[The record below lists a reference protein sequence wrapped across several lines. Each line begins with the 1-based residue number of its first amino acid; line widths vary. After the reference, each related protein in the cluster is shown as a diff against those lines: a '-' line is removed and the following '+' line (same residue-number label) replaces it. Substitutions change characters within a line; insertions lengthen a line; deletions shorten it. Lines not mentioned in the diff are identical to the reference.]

1 MIKDLEI
8 ECEYVDSIDGT
19 TNHRLL
25 KLRLLNV
32 DNSFIA
38 DVDPQ
43 DIVMYQDITPLL
55 EAIGADVVGEWYMSL
70 GGQR

>member
-8 ECEYVDSIDGT
+8 ECESIDGIDGT
-19 TNHRLL
+19 IHHRML

-32 DNSFIA
+32 DNSFLA
-38 DVDPQ
+38 DIPAEEIVMFQ
-43 DIVMYQDITPLL
+43 DINPLL
-55 EAIGADVVGEWYMSL
+55 EAIGTDVVGEWYMSL